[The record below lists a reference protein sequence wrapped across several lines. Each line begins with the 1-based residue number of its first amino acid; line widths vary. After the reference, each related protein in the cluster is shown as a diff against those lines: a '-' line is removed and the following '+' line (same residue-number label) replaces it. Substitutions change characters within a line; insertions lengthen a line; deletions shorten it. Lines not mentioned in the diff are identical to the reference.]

1 VLAPEDQQIGFPVAK
16 SLAIVDL
23 GWPLRNGAGSRNE

>member
-1 VLAPEDQQIGFPVAK
+1 VLAAEDQQIGFPVAK